1 MISSVQRLDVT
12 DVSPLPE
19 MGGAAP
25 SAEGFAEA
33 LTRAVEQVD
42 RQQVRADDALYRLAT
57 GEGTDLHT
65 AMIALE
71 EASIALRTLAT
82 TRDRLVEAYQQLWNM
97 PI

>member
-1 MISSVQRLDVT
+1 MIQSVQRLAANG
-12 DVSPLPE
+12 VSSVAE
-19 MGGAAP
+19 ATGAAP
-25 SAEGFAEA
+25 VAEGFAET
-33 LTRAVEQVD
+33 LVRAVEQVD
-42 RQQVRADDALYRLAT
+42 QQQIRADDALYRLAT
-57 GEGTDLHT
+57 GDGTDLHT